1 MPEAIPVRLEPHSA
15 DWAVRAVAEAARL
28 LAALGPV
35 LLEIHHIGSTSIPGI
50 KAKPVIDLI
59 PVVTSLEELDA
70 AREKVEALR
79 YDWYGK
85 YGLAGRR
92 YCKLDDEKTGVRQVQ
107 LHCYA
112 EGDPSIDRHLAFRD
126 FLSADPAMARE
137 YEQEKERCAALH
149 PDDSHAYA
157 DCKDAW
163 IKRIEA
169 EALKAWKLHHR
180 L

>member
-1 MPEAIPVRLEPHSA
+1 MPEAIPVRLVPH
-15 DWAVRAVAEAARL
+15 DPGWAGQATAETARFS
-28 LAALGPV
+28 AALGPV
-35 LLEIHHIGSTSIPGI
+35 LLEVHHIGSTSIPGI

-59 PVVTSLEELDA
+59 PIVTSLEELDA
-70 AREKVEALR
+70 ARPKVEALG
-79 YDWYGK
+79 YTWHGEF
-85 YGLAGRR
+85 GLAGRR
-92 YCKLDDEKTGVRQVQ
+92 YCKLDNKETGVRLVQ

-126 FLSADPAMARE
+126 YLRADPALARE
-137 YEQEKERCAALH
+137 YEQEKERCAALY
-149 PDDSHAYA
+149 PNDSHAYT

-163 IKRIEA
+163 IKRVEA

>member
-1 MPEAIPVRLEPHSA
+1 MPEAIPVRLEPHDP
-15 DWAVRAVAEAARL
+15 DWAVRAAAEAARL
-28 LAALGPV
+28 AAALGSV
-35 LLEIHHIGSTSIPGI
+35 LLEIHHVGSTAIPGI

-70 AREKVEALR
+70 ARAKVEALG
-79 YDWYGK
+79 YDWYGE

-92 YCKLDDEKTGVRQVQ
+92 YCKLDDEKTGARLVQ

-126 FLSADPAMARE
+126 FLRADPALARE

-149 PDDSHAYA
+149 PDDSHAYT

-163 IKRIEA
+163 IKKIEA
-169 EALKAWKLHHR
+169 EALKTWRLHHR